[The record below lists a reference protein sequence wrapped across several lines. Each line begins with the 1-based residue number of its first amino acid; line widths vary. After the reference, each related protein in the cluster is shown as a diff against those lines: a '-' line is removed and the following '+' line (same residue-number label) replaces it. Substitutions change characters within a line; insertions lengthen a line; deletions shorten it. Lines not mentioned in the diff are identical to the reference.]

1 MRAFFLT
8 FLLAVTAAVSL
19 TFGGMAFMNHEAGM
33 MMPGDDCM
41 VGTCPT
47 SRSGD
52 MDDATCISQCIQATT
67 INSMVPARANVQVL
81 LLVFVSVLF
90 VNLFAPQVISRFFRS
105 DNDIEKILL
114 HRQLST
120 VIIRD

>member
-1 MRAFFLT
+1 MRAFLLS
-8 FLLAVTAAVSL
+8 FLLILTAAVSL
-19 TFGGMAFMNHEAGM
+19 TFGGMVLMDHDGM

-41 VGTCPT
+41 VGTCTT

-52 MDDATCISQCIQATT
+52 TDDATCISQCIRATT
-67 INSMVPARANVQVL
+67 MNSMAPASANVQVL
-81 LLVFVSVLF
+81 LIFFVSVLF

>member
-1 MRAFFLT
+1 MRAFLLS
-8 FLLAVTAAVSL
+8 FLLILTTAVSL
-19 TFGGMAFMNHEAGM
+19 TFGGMVLMDHDGM

-47 SRSGD
+47 SRSGN
-52 MDDATCISQCIQATT
+52 MDDATCISQCIRATT
-67 INSMVPARANVQVL
+67 INSLVPASANAQVL
-81 LLVFVSVLF
+81 LLFFVSVLF

-105 DNDIEKILL
+105 DNDIGKILL
-114 HRQLST
+114 HHQLST